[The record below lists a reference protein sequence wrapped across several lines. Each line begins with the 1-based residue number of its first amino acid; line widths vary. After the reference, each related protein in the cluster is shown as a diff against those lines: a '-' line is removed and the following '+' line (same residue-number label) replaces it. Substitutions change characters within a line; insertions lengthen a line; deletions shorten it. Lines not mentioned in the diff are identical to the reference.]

1 VISHY
6 LSSLTGLGYVG
17 QLSLVL
23 SVLAFLLIV
32 VRVFLISRER
42 IDHCERLPFDD
53 DVTGGKEVT
62 L

>member
-6 LSSLTGLGYVG
+6 LSSLTGSEYIG
-17 QLSLVL
+17 QVSLVL

-32 VRVFLISRER
+32 VRVFLITRER
-42 IDHCERLPFDD
+42 IDHLERLPFDD
-53 DVTGGKEVT
+53 DSVRGKEVR

>member
-6 LSSLTGLGYVG
+6 LSSLTGSEYVG
-17 QLSLVL
+17 QVSLVL

-32 VRVFLISRER
+32 VRVFLITRER
-42 IDHCERLPFDD
+42 IDHLERLPFDD
-53 DVTGGKEVT
+53 DGVCGKEVT